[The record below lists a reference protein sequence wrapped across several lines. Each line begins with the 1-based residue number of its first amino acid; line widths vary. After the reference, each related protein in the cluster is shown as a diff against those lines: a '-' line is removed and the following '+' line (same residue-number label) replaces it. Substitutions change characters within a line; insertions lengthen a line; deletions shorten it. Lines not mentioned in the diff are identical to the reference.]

1 MRRETTR
8 IHRPFNIEKNLTH
21 RMHPDKP
28 ITKKPKI
35 SNALGRVFAAMCAL
49 AATML
54 AGAIYIFSK
63 TAGDNLPLMI
73 GIAVIGIITLSYMLG
88 RLIGTHLENDEY
100 DRNRDMHDTLEE
112 IEELMK
118 ADDFLESEAL
128 DSKKQN
134 NTLQDVLEE
143 ADRSNEKLKHEIA
156 ARERAETNAA
166 QARNN
171 MELILHGGDLG
182 YWDWDIPNNTHTYN
196 TRFSSILGY
205 LFNDLPTDL
214 EWRDQHIHPD
224 DLKNV
229 QRILKMHL
237 EEKVDTY
244 TCEYRVHRGNNDWI
258 WVLDRGRVIERKTD
272 RAALRMV
279 GTLLEITDRKE
290 YELEMKEAN
299 RLLDKRSCELEE
311 NQQLIMGMME
321 DANDARASLEQAN
334 CQLLVAREKAEK
346 ATRAKSDFLASMS
359 HEIRTPM
366 NGIIGTASLLNDTLL
381 NNEQRE
387 YLRVVQT
394 SGDALL
400 TLLNDILDFSKIEAG
415 KLNIETQPFDFREL
429 CEHIIELLMPTALE
443 KGIDLILRFSPE
455 TPSFIVGDS
464 GRIRQ
469 VIMNLV
475 SNALKFTRDGYVYLD
490 INSVAGTDAETT
502 INVSITDTGIGV
514 SREELPQLFQKFSQG
529 DSSTTREYGGT
540 GLGLAICKQL
550 VSLMGGKIGMESELG
565 KGSKFWFRL
574 NLPVAQRSATATI
587 DKRQFNSER
596 VLIID
601 EKKIMGQALSEWLTH
616 WGLAVEITDSINH
629 AADQIRSN
637 SYAIVF
643 MEEYLAYE
651 ADHPFFNNPE
661 FEYLNLFIICSA
673 TNCDYRSLDHAGLT
687 THLVKPIRLTN
698 LLTKTADA
706 LGYAVDIGALYP
718 ARTSDAH
725 PTVERSSLESIG
737 SRRILVTEDNVV
749 NQTVAKRMLVKGGF
763 EVDVAENGEQALL
776 KITSGTQ
783 YDLIFM
789 DCQMPRMD
797 GYEASRQIRKFEEA
811 SPKNGRVPIIA
822 LTANAMQG
830 DREKCLDAGM
840 DDYIAKPVKKDA
852 IFEMLRRHLSEIKD
866 YSGR

>member
-1 MRRETTR
+1 
-8 IHRPFNIEKNLTH
+8 
-21 RMHPDKP
+21 MHPDKP